1 MKSLGIP
8 VAPRLALFALIL
20 WTASALPA
28 RGQRGAEA
36 IGFDPPQTARA
47 GVDVA
52 IAEDISAILTNP
64 AGLVQI
70 KGPWRVDLS
79 VRGGFTRGYFE
90 DDLNPAGLE
99 DNKFAMGPS
108 FGVAWDPEPGDEGMP
123 GDYRFALGLYHT
135 AAFNVKQSLFTIDF
149 PAPDGT
155 TRESDFIYTGL
166 HAGWGYQVSETVSIG
181 ASISLSYSTLTAN
194 KPLELPT
201 SKFQGMS
208 PLGVPWGQIFSNNL
222 GIDFVRVGGGI
233 KTEPTWGLTATFGV
247 LWDITDTLTFG
258 ASYRTP
264 GYREDYRFEA
274 NLDFSSLFPQ
284 PDPVM
289 FPDGFQVSYDGV
301 IKGFSYPQE
310 LSVGLAWMA
319 RDNLRLSTEFRWI
332 DWPATH
338 EVISVE
344 LSNGNNAGFNN
355 FMGSNSLEIE
365 DKLLWDAMF
374 SVGVAFDWWFT
385 DGWVL
390 RGGFSANNSPIEAS
404 ESNPIAPA
412 YMRYHLG
419 LGLGYSTEDWALEF
433 AWLHSFK
440 ESFDIVDS
448 LISQDLDNT
457 HHSFAVDSI
466 LLGFTY
472 YF

>member
-1 MKSLGIP
+1 MSRFVPIVLVSLCFISS
-8 VAPRLALFALIL
+8 VSWA
-20 WTASALPA
+20 
-28 RGQRGAEA
+28 QRGAEA

-79 VRGGFTRGYFE
+79 LRGGYTRGYFE
-90 DDLNPAGLE
+90 DALNPEGLP

-108 FGVAWDPEPGDEGMP
+108 FGVAWDPEPGGEGLV

-135 AAFNVKQSLFTIDF
+135 AAFNVKQDLFTIDF
-149 PAPDGT
+149 PAPEGT

-166 HAGWGYQVSETVSIG
+166 HLGWGYQISEKVSVG
-181 ASISLSYSTLTAN
+181 ASLSLSYSTLTAN

-201 SKFQGMS
+201 SKFQGLS
-208 PLGVPWGQIFSNNL
+208 PLGVSWGQLFSNNL

-233 KTEPTWGLTATFGV
+233 ETEATWGLTATLGL
-247 LWDITDTLTFG
+247 LWDISETVTLG
-258 ASYRTP
+258 LSYRTES
-264 GYREDYRFEA
+264 YREDYEFQA
-274 NLDFSSLFPQ
+274 NLDFSTLFPQ
-284 PDPVM
+284 PDPNM
-289 FPDGFQVSYDGV
+289 FPDGYDVSYDGT
-301 IKGFSYPQE
+301 IRGFSYPQE
-310 LSVGLAWMA
+310 FAIGLAWMA
-319 RDNLRLSTEFRWI
+319 RDDLRLSTEFRWI
-332 DWPATH
+332 NWSATH
-338 EVISVE
+338 DRIRVE
-344 LSNGNNAGFNN
+344 LENGSNGGFNA
-355 FMGSNSLEIE
+355 FMGSTSLEIE
-365 DKLLWDAMF
+365 DKLLWTDMV
-374 SVGVAFDWWFT
+374 SIGVSFDWWFT

-390 RGGFSANNSPIEAS
+390 RGGFSANNSPIEPD

-412 YMRYHLG
+412 YMQLHAG
-419 LGLGYSTEDWALEF
+419 LGLGYAAEDWALEF

-440 ESFDIVDS
+440 ESFEIGTS

-457 HHSFAVDSI
+457 SHSFAVDSFLI
-466 LLGFTY
+466 GLTY